1 MGGMTA
7 NPGLTVPL
15 VVLALALT
23 GCTGSQGSSASP
35 PTTSRAPATSAEASP
50 SPTGSATGS
59 PTATTLP
66 VPGPVSL
73 QALMA
78 KQYDGRGLR
87 VGRMLASTSSYT
99 RHFATYRSGKL
110 RISGIINVPRGKG
123 PFPVL
128 VLAHGYIDPAV
139 YTNGRG
145 LMREQD
151 YLARRGYVVLH
162 VDYRNH
168 AQSDDD
174 PKADLQLR
182 LGYTED
188 VINAVLAIK
197 KSPLP
202 YLDKER
208 VGLLGRSLGGGVLF
222 NVLVAQPGLVDAA
235 VAFAPVSSDAA
246 DNFDRWIRGDSQ
258 RRALARRIIAAHGSP
273 EKNPEFWRD
282 ASPRTFFERV
292 TEPVLIHHG
301 TADDTCPIRWSRTT
315 LAALKAAGADAT
327 MKTYAG
333 EQHAFGPQWPRSMQ
347 ATVAFFKEHLRA

>member
-1 MGGMTA
+1 
-7 NPGLTVPL
+7 
-15 VVLALALT
+15 
-23 GCTGSQGSSASP
+23 
-35 PTTSRAPATSAEASP
+35 
-50 SPTGSATGS
+50 
-59 PTATTLP
+59 LP

-301 TADDTCPIRWSRTT
+301 TADDTCPIRWSRAT
-315 LAALKAAGADAT
+315 LAALKAVGADAT